1 MASGAKWMVMALA
14 CAPFL
19 GAADLSGVWIA
30 RGSTNL
36 PSDPAYKPEFKK
48 IWEERR
54 KNLKKEDPAT
64 FCLPNGVVR
73 VTNLPYKLVQ
83 TPKLVVMLSEGNTHS
98 FRRFFLDG
106 RAHNLDLEPNSWTGD
121 SIARWEG
128 ETLVVD
134 SIGFNDK
141 SWLDDTGK
149 PHSDEMHVIERYSR
163 PDAGHLQVQYTI
175 EDPKAFTKPFT
186 FTRSFVPANREL
198 REFFCTDTNRLAAK

>member
-30 RGSTNL
+30 SGSTNL
-36 PSDPAYKPEFKK
+36 PSEPAYKPEFKK